1 MVSQFISPDKV
12 NLLGDLD
19 FKFPDGTSAVG
30 RLDNHSEG
38 LLILTTNKKLQ
49 KLLFLSKE
57 PHKRKYLILIRGFIN
72 EENVQQL
79 REGVSIKIKGGEFYK
94 TKPCEVEVVSMPEN
108 LPEST
113 FVFDPKIPHTWL
125 TITLTEGKYHQVR
138 KMVGVLHHPVRRLIR
153 LSIEDLEIG
162 DMLAG
167 EVRELEEEEIFRRLR
182 IKR

>member
-1 MVSQFISPDKV
+1 MVSQFVSPDKV
-12 NLLGDLD
+12 NLLGDLN
-19 FKFPDGTSAVG
+19 FNFPKGTSAVG

-57 PHKRKYLILIRGFIN
+57 PHTRKYLILIRGFISA
-72 EENVQQL
+72 ENLQQL
-79 REGVSIKIKGGEFYK
+79 REGVDIKIKGGEFYK
-94 TKPCEVEVVSMPEN
+94 TKPCDVEVVCMPEN

-113 FVFDPKIPHTWL
+113 FVFDSKIPHTWL

-162 DMLAG
+162 DMLPG
-167 EVRELEEEEIFRRLR
+167 EVREFEENELFRKLK
-182 IKR
+182 I

>member
-19 FKFPDGTSAVG
+19 FNFPEGTSAVG

-57 PHKRKYLILIRGFIN
+57 PHKRKYLILIRGFIST
-72 EENVQQL
+72 ENVQQL
-79 REGVSIKIKGGEFYK
+79 REGVSIKVKGGEFYK
-94 TKPCEVEVVSMPEN
+94 TRPCEVEVVSMPVN
-108 LPEST
+108 LAETS
-113 FVFDPKIPHTWL
+113 FAFDPKIPHTWL
-125 TITLTEGKYHQVR
+125 TVTLTEGKFHQVR

-153 LSIEDLEIG
+153 VSIEELEIE
-162 DMLAG
+162 DMLPG
-167 EVRELEEEEIFRRLR
+167 EVKELNEEEIFKKLK
-182 IKR
+182 IA

>member
-19 FKFPDGTSAVG
+19 FDFPEGTSAVG

-57 PHKRKYLILIRGFIN
+57 PHKRKYLILIRGFISS
-72 EENVQQL
+72 ENVQQL

-94 TKPCEVEVVSMPEN
+94 TRPCDVDVVSMPAN
-108 LPEST
+108 LAQTS
-113 FVFDPKIPHTWL
+113 FAFDPKIPHTWL

-153 LSIEDLEIG
+153 ISIEDLEIT
-162 DMLAG
+162 DMLPG
-167 EVRELEEEEIFRRLR
+167 EVRELNEEEIFTKLK
-182 IKR
+182 IG